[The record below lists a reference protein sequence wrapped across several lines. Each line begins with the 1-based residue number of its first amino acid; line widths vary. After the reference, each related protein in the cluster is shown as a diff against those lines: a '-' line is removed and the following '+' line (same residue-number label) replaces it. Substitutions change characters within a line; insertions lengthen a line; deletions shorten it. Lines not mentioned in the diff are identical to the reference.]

1 MMENVVNALILTGQG
16 MFGIFF
22 VMVIISLLVRLL
34 GKITAKKDE
43 K

>member
-1 MMENVVNALILTGQG
+1 MMENVMNALTLTGQG

-22 VMVIISLLVRLL
+22 VMIIISLLVRVL
-34 GKITAKKDE
+34 GKMNFDKKD